1 MRVREVGPGAQEQ
14 AGNEPATEPD
24 LSAGKPLA
32 ALDPGSL
39 AKMPVPEFP
48 RVVALTHPAP

>member
-1 MRVREVGPGAQEQ
+1 MRVREVGPGAQKQ
-14 AGNEPATEPD
+14 AGNGPATEPD
-24 LSAGKPLA
+24 LFVGKHLA

-39 AKMPVPEFP
+39 AKMLVPEFP

>member
-14 AGNEPATEPD
+14 AGNGPATEPD
-24 LSAGKPLA
+24 LPAGKPLA

>member
-1 MRVREVGPGAQEQ
+1 MRVLEVGPGAQKQ
-14 AGNEPATEPD
+14 AGNGPATEPD
-24 LSAGKPLA
+24 LFVGKHLA

-39 AKMPVPEFP
+39 AKMLVPEFP